1 MMDEAQLRHAVEALL
16 FASDEPLTE
25 RRVRDIL
32 GLRDIRQAR
41 RLLQSLQE
49 EYAQAQRGIQVEEVA
64 GGYRMVS
71 NPAFAPQVE
80 RLRRTERQSRLS
92 QAALETLA
100 IIAYKQPVHRAE
112 IEAIRGVQVDA
123 ILRALQERGLVRVV
137 GRAEIL
143 GRPFLYGTTKRF
155 LEVFGLK
162 SLDDLP
168 KVEELRMP

>member
-1 MMDEAQLRHAVEALL
+1 MDEPQLRHAVEALL
-16 FASDEPLTE
+16 FASDEPLSE

-32 GLRDIRQAR
+32 GLRDVRAAR
-41 RLLQSLQE
+41 RILQDLKE
-49 EYAQAQRGIQVEEVA
+49 EYAQAGRGIQVEEVA

-71 NPAFAPQVE
+71 NPQFAPQIE
-80 RLRRTERQSRLS
+80 QLRHSQRQSRLS

-100 IIAYKQPVHRAE
+100 IIAYKQPIHRAE

-123 ILRALQERGLVRVV
+123 ILRSLQERGLIRVV

-143 GRPFLYGTTKRF
+143 GRPFLYGTTRRF
-155 LEVFGLK
+155 LEAFGLK

>member
-49 EYAQAQRGIQVEEVA
+49 EYAQAQRGIQVAEVA
-64 GGYRMVS
+64 GGYRMAS

-80 RLRRTERQSRLS
+80 QLRRTERQSRLS

-123 ILRALQERGLVRVV
+123 ILRALQERGLIRVV

>member
-1 MMDEAQLRHAVEALL
+1 MDETQLRHAVEALL
-16 FASDEPLTE
+16 FASDEPLSE

-32 GLRDIRQAR
+32 GLRDVRAAR
-41 RLLQSLQE
+41 RILQNLKE
-49 EYAQAQRGIQVEEVA
+49 EYAQAGRGIQVEEVA

-71 NPAFAPQVE
+71 NPQFAPQIE
-80 RLRRTERQSRLS
+80 QLRHSQRQSRLS

-100 IIAYKQPVHRAE
+100 IIAYKQPIHRAE

-123 ILRALQERGLVRVV
+123 ILRSLQERGLIRVV

-143 GRPFLYGTTKRF
+143 GRPFLYGTTRRF
-155 LEVFGLK
+155 LEAFGLK

>member
-1 MMDEAQLRHAVEALL
+1 MDEAQLRHAVEALL

-32 GLRDIRQAR
+32 ALRDVRVAR
-41 RLLQSLQE
+41 GILQSLKE
-49 EYAQAQRGIQVEEVA
+49 EYAQAGRGVQIEEVA
-64 GGYRMVS
+64 GGYRMTS
-71 NPAFAPQVE
+71 NPAFAHQVE
-80 RLRRTERQSRLS
+80 RLRRTERHARLS

-100 IIAYKQPVHRAE
+100 IVAYKQPVHRAD
-112 IEAIRGVQVDA
+112 IEAVRGVQVDA
-123 ILRALQERGLVRVV
+123 VLRSLQDRGLIRVV

-143 GRPFLYGTTKRF
+143 GRPFLYGTTRRF

-168 KVEELRMP
+168 KAEELRMP